1 LLKNSRFFDD
11 TIGWLKLAIQSLND
25 QKIKMKLISIL
36 LCCCLVQSCTKKNEV
51 VIVHGN
57 LVMRFDAAM
66 HSMVLSEDT
75 AGRPLM
81 LEPVVSEYIDT
92 KTFSAKD
99 FELMSV
105 VTTDLK
111 DQVGKGKRWMLK
123 GTYTKDGYSLEK
135 QIAIKLYDNFPG
147 LATMKVG
154 YYNRSSKT
162 MDVTRWVNN
171 AYSIL
176 SQGDTALFW
185 SFQGES
191 TKERRDWILP
201 LSPGFSQKNFMGMN
215 NSDYGGGIPVT
226 DVWRHDQG
234 IAVGHIELIP
244 KMVSLPVSIERYQ
257 TSVNIGIQMEYPKPL
272 ELRQNDSLATAET
285 FVTVHPGDCFNPLK
299 KYGELLRAKRLV
311 FALPEPAAYESS
323 WCAWGYMRDVTLNE
337 IIGTLPKV
345 KELGISWVT
354 IDDGFQQAEGD
365 WHVNKKKFPGG
376 DAQMKALV
384 DKIHSYGLKAML
396 WWAPLAAD
404 PDSKLLSDHPDLRL
418 LDEDSFPRNI
428 SWWNA
433 YYMSPAY
440 GKTIAHTKEMVDLFI
455 NQWGFDGLKMDGGF
469 INAVPADYNSLH
481 HLKYPEQSYEKLP
494 AFFDTIYQTARQI
507 NPKAVIQNCPCG
519 ACMSIYNM
527 PSMNLSVA
535 SDPLNSWQVRLKGKT
550 YKALLGTT
558 AYFGDHVELS
568 DGGNDFA
575 TSFGIG
581 AVLGTKFTWPKEN
594 PTVTEN
600 NLLTPEREKVWKK
613 WFSLYN
619 AKMLSKETYLGGLY
633 DIGYDKPETHVIQK
647 GDTLHYAFYNKEWKG
662 KIALRGLTKKLYR
675 VHDYVNDIDLGNVKG
690 PSALLSVNFK
700 GSLLIEVYP
709 VK

>member
-1 LLKNSRFFDD
+1 
-11 TIGWLKLAIQSLND
+11 
-25 QKIKMKLISIL
+25 
-36 LCCCLVQSCTKKNEV
+36 V
-51 VIVHGN
+51 VIIHGK
-57 LVMRFDAAM
+57 LVIKFDAAM
-66 HSMVLSEDT
+66 HSIVQSSDT
-75 AGRPLM
+75 TALPLM
-81 LEPVVSEYIDT
+81 AETVASEFIDT

-99 FELMSV
+99 FTFASV
-105 VTTDLK
+105 VTTALTDR
-111 DQVGKGKRWMLK
+111 VGKGEEWLLR
-123 GTYTKDGYSLEK
+123 GSYDKDGYSLEK
-135 QIAIKLYDNFPG
+135 QISIKLYDGFPD
-147 LATMKVG
+147 LATIKVL
-154 YYNRSSKT
+154 YINRSQKT
-162 MDVTRWVNN
+162 MDVIRWVNN
-171 AYSIL
+171 SYSVL
-176 SQGDTALFW
+176 SQGDSTLFW

-191 TKERRDWILP
+191 TKQRKDWVLP
-201 LSPGFSQKNFMGMN
+201 LVPGFSQKNFMGMN

-226 DVWRHDQG
+226 DIWRHDQG
-234 IAVGHIELIP
+234 IAIGHLELIP
-244 KMVSLPVSIERYQ
+244 KMVSLPVSLDRYH
-257 TSVNIGIQMEYPKPL
+257 TSADIGIQMEYIQPFELKP
-272 ELRQNDSLATAET
+272 NDSLATAET
-285 FVTVHPGDCFNPLK
+285 FVSVHSGDYYNPLK
-299 KYGELLRAKRLV
+299 KYGELLRAKGLV

-345 KELGISWVT
+345 KELGIGWVT

-365 WHVNKKKFPGG
+365 WHVNKNKFPGG

-404 PDSKLLSDHPDLRL
+404 PDSKLLKAQPDLRL
-418 LDEDSFPRNI
+418 LDADSFPRNI

-433 YYMSPAY
+433 YYMCPAY
-440 GKTIAHTKEMVDLFI
+440 GRTIQHTKEMVDLFI
-455 NQWGFDGLKMDGGF
+455 SKWGFDGLKMDGGF
-469 INAVPADYNSLH
+469 INAAPADYNSLH
-481 HLKYPEQSYEKLP
+481 HLAYPEQSFEKLP
-494 AFFDTIYQTARQI
+494 AFFDTIYYTARQLKH
-507 NPKAVIQNCPCG
+507 NVVIQNCPCG
-519 ACMSIYNM
+519 ACMSVYNM

-613 WFSLYN
+613 WFGLYN
-619 AKMLSKETYLGGLY
+619 AKMLSKEKYLGGLY

-647 GDTLHYAFYNKEWKG
+647 GDTLHYAFYNKDWKG
-662 KIALRGLTKKLYR
+662 EISLKGLSQKLYR
-675 VHDYVNDIDLGNVKG
+675 VHDYVNDVDLGVVKG
-690 PSALLSVNFK
+690 PGAIISVKFK
-700 GSLLIEVYP
+700 ESLLLEVYP
-709 VK
+709 EK